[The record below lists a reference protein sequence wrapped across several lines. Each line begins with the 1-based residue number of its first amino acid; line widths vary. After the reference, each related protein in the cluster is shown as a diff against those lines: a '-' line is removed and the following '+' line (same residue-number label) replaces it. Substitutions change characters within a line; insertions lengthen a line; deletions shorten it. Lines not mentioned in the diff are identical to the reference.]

1 VKQLKDAIRREEI
14 SAISDI
20 LVENQLGVDAPMP
33 DCDDTPLV
41 FASGAGRFA
50 SCQHLIDRH
59 GASILARN
67 RFGRTALMEMI
78 RCRGSNWPKAIA
90 ELLTQSVN
98 EQDGS
103 GKTALMFASSGAGAF
118 GSKRGSLAI
127 IRQLV
132 AFGADLA
139 LVNNRGQTAVGVAE
153 MENAKSAASA
163 NEEVVEFLKAVSI
176 EQRAM
181 KNLRSKYRCSFDS
194 NGVLILA
201 PAS

>member
-1 VKQLKDAIRREEI
+1 
-14 SAISDI
+14 
-20 LVENQLGVDAPMP
+20 
-33 DCDDTPLV
+33 
-41 FASGAGRFA
+41 
-50 SCQHLIDRH
+50 
-59 GASILARN
+59 
-67 RFGRTALMEMI
+67 MEMI
-78 RCRGSNWPKAIA
+78 RCRGSKWPKEIA
-90 ELLTQSVN
+90 ALLRQSVN

-103 GKTALMFASSGAGAF
+103 GMTALMFASIGAGAF

-139 LVNNRGQTAVGVAE
+139 LVNKRGQTAVGVAE